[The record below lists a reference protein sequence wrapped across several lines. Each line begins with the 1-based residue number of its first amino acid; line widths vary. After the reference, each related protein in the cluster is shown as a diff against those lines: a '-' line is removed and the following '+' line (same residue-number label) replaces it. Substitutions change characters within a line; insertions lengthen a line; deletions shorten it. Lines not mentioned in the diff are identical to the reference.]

1 MTSLC
6 GYFLFITFLAACA
19 CSELEMK
26 AVCGPLFPVLRNS
39 AFSFRG
45 KRNRNWEHTAR
56 KGGGKPWFSCD
67 LKLEPEPR
75 CFGASSPREPSHN
88 ETYGVTL
95 RELQSL
101 LKLQLLDPKDGSW
114 SPKKANLQLLVRLYP
129 CYPHL
134 SSRVP
139 REDPDFIF
147 CFACLGSPSGKP
159 VCV

>member
-1 MTSLC
+1 MRAVSWKWRQC
-6 GYFLFITFLAACA
+6 AALSFQCWGILLSA
-19 CSELEMK
+19 LEERET
-26 AVCGPLFPVLRNS
+26 GTENTQPGREEENLGSPVIWNLNL
-39 AFSFRG
+39 
-45 KRNRNWEHTAR
+45 N
-56 KGGGKPWFSCD
+56 P
-67 LKLEPEPR
+67 
-75 CFGASSPREPSHN
+75 GASVPLPLREPSHN

-134 SSRVP
+134 SSPVPRVP

-159 VCV
+159 VCVCVCV